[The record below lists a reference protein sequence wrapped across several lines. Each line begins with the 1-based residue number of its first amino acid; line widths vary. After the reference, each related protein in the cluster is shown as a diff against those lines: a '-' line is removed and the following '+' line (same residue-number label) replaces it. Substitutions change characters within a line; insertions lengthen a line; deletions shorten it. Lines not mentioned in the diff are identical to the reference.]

1 MTQGEWMDIDLQGRS
16 RFPHAFVGR
25 MSAVMREYENENQ
38 RPSTAVQ
45 DALKTVAVLE
55 AAWQSSTDNMI
66 PIQYN

>member
-1 MTQGEWMDIDLQGRS
+1 
-16 RFPHAFVGR
+16 
-25 MSAVMREYENENQ
+25 MREYENGNP

-45 DALKTVAVLE
+45 DALKTMAVLE